1 MVRNR
6 TTHDKILAAR
16 GSIIPLTRI
25 LFAGT
30 PDISVP
36 FLECFREDCV
46 GVLTKPDS
54 PKGRSK
60 RPLPS
65 NVALAAENLQLP
77 IIKALSFDEA
87 IRMQISDLNFD
98 LGLVVAYGGLIPEDV
113 LKMPKFGWIN
123 VHFSLLP
130 DLRGA
135 APVERAILRGDTK
148 FGVSIF
154 KLVKELDA
162 GPIIGAFEFN
172 LIHPTV
178 EKVFQESIDRSIP
191 LLKELLHDPKD
202 WKMIEQDH
210 SIATYANKIDK
221 EEFRIDLRKDAFA
234 IDRQIRAFFPSAF
247 LFFRNQRLS
256 ILETQISPISIP
268 PGEYQI
274 REGMLFIG
282 TGRESLQILKVK
294 PEGKRA
300 LAIREW
306 MNGIRLKDEDQ
317 FL

>member
-1 MVRNR
+1 
-6 TTHDKILAAR
+6 
-16 GSIIPLTRI
+16 
-25 LFAGT
+25 
-30 PDISVP
+30 
-36 FLECFREDCV
+36 V

-60 RPLPS
+60 KPVPS
-65 NVALAAENLQLP
+65 NVALAAENLQIP
-77 IIKALSFDEA
+77 IIKALYFDEA
-87 IRMQISDLNFD
+87 IRSNIYDLEFD
-98 LGLVVAYGGLIPEDV
+98 VGLVVAYGGLIPEDV
-113 LKMPKFGWIN
+113 LKIPKFGWIN

-162 GPIIGAFEFN
+162 GPVIGSFEFY
-172 LIHPTV
+172 LVQPTV
-178 EKVFQESIDRSIP
+178 ENVFQESIDRSIQ
-191 LLKELLHDPKD
+191 LLKELLHDPKN
-202 WKMIEQDH
+202 WELNEQDH
-210 SIATYANKIDK
+210 SAATYAHKIDK
-221 EEFRIDLRKDAFA
+221 EEFRIDLRKEAFA

-247 LFFRNQRLS
+247 LIFRDQRLS
-256 ILETQISPISIP
+256 ILEAQVSSINLS

-274 REGMLFIG
+274 GEGMLFIG

-300 LAIREW
+300 LTVREW
-306 MNGIRLKDEDQ
+306 LNGIRFKNEDH

>member
-1 MVRNR
+1 M
-6 TTHDKILAAR
+6 T
-16 GSIIPLTRI
+16 SI

-30 PDISVP
+30 PNISVP
-36 FLECFREDCV
+36 FLEYFSQDCV

-60 RPLPS
+60 KPVPS
-65 NVALAAENLQLP
+65 NVALAAEDLQIP
-77 IIKALSFDEA
+77 IIKALYFDEA
-87 IRMQISDLNFD
+87 ARSNIYDLNFD
-98 LGLVVAYGGLIPEDV
+98 VGLVVAYGGLIPEDV
-113 LKMPKFGWIN
+113 LKIPKFGWIN

-154 KLVKELDA
+154 KLVRELDA
-162 GPIIGAFEFN
+162 GPVIGSFEFN
-172 LIHPTV
+172 LVQPTV
-178 EKVFQESIDRSIP
+178 ENVFQESIDRSIQ
-191 LLKELLHDPKD
+191 LLKELLHDPKN
-202 WKMIEQDH
+202 WELNEQDH
-210 SIATYANKIDK
+210 SAATYAHKIDK
-221 EEFRIDLRKDAFA
+221 EEFRIDLRKEAFA

-247 LFFRNQRLS
+247 LIFRDQRLS
-256 ILETQISPISIP
+256 ILEAQVSSINLS

-274 REGMLFIG
+274 GEGMLFIG

-294 PEGKRA
+294 PEGRRA
-300 LAIREW
+300 LTVREW
-306 MNGIRLKDEDQ
+306 LNGIRFKNEDH

>member
-1 MVRNR
+1 M
-6 TTHDKILAAR
+6 T
-16 GSIIPLTRI
+16 SI

-30 PDISVP
+30 PNISVP
-36 FLECFREDCV
+36 FLEYFSQDCV

-60 RPLPS
+60 KPVPS
-65 NVALAAENLQLP
+65 NVALAAEDLQIP
-77 IIKALSFDEA
+77 IIKALYFDEA
-87 IRMQISDLNFD
+87 ARSNIYDLNFD
-98 LGLVVAYGGLIPEDV
+98 VGLVVAYGGLIPEDV
-113 LKMPKFGWIN
+113 LKIPKFGWIN

-162 GPIIGAFEFN
+162 GPVIGSFEFN
-172 LIHPTV
+172 LVQPTV
-178 EKVFQESIDRSIP
+178 ENVFQESIDRSIQ
-191 LLKELLHDPKD
+191 LLKELLHDPKN
-202 WKMIEQDH
+202 WELNEQDH
-210 SIATYANKIDK
+210 SAATYAHKIDK
-221 EEFRIDLRKDAFA
+221 EEFRIDLRKEAFA

-247 LFFRNQRLS
+247 LIFRDQRLS
-256 ILETQISPISIP
+256 ILEAQVSSINLS

-274 REGMLFIG
+274 GEGMLFIG

-294 PEGKRA
+294 PEGRRA
-300 LAIREW
+300 LTVREW
-306 MNGIRLKDEDQ
+306 LNGIRFKNEDH

>member
-1 MVRNR
+1 M
-6 TTHDKILAAR
+6 T
-16 GSIIPLTRI
+16 SI

-30 PDISVP
+30 PNISVP
-36 FLECFREDCV
+36 FLEYFSQDCV

-60 RPLPS
+60 KPVPS
-65 NVALAAENLQLP
+65 NVALAAEDLQIP
-77 IIKALSFDEA
+77 IIKALYFDEA
-87 IRMQISDLNFD
+87 IRSNIYDLEFD
-98 LGLVVAYGGLIPEDV
+98 VGLVVAYGGLIPEDV
-113 LKMPKFGWIN
+113 LKIPKFGWIN

-162 GPIIGAFEFN
+162 GPVIGSFEFN
-172 LIHPTV
+172 LVHPTV
-178 EKVFQESIDRSIP
+178 ENVFQESIDRSIQ
-191 LLKELLHDPKD
+191 LLKELLHDPKN
-202 WKMIEQDH
+202 WELNEQDH
-210 SIATYANKIDK
+210 SAATYAHKIDK
-221 EEFRIDLRKDAFA
+221 EEFRIDLRKEAFA

-247 LFFRNQRLS
+247 LIFRDQRLS
-256 ILETQISPISIP
+256 ILEAQVSSINLS

-274 REGMLFIG
+274 GEGMLFIG

-294 PEGKRA
+294 PEGRRA
-300 LAIREW
+300 LTVREW
-306 MNGIRLKDEDQ
+306 LNGIRFKNEDH

>member
-1 MVRNR
+1 M
-6 TTHDKILAAR
+6 T
-16 GSIIPLTRI
+16 SI

-30 PDISVP
+30 PNISVP
-36 FLECFREDCV
+36 FLEYFSQDCV

-60 RPLPS
+60 KPVPS
-65 NVALAAENLQLP
+65 NVALAAEDLQIP
-77 IIKALSFDEA
+77 IIKALYFDEA
-87 IRMQISDLNFD
+87 IRSNIYDLNFD
-98 LGLVVAYGGLIPEDV
+98 VGLVVAYGGLIPEDV
-113 LKMPKFGWIN
+113 LKIPKFGWIN

-154 KLVKELDA
+154 KLVRELDA
-162 GPIIGAFEFN
+162 GPVIGSFEFN
-172 LIHPTV
+172 LVHPTV
-178 EKVFQESIDRSIP
+178 EKVFQESIDRSIQ
-191 LLKELLHDPKD
+191 LLKELLHDPKN
-202 WKMIEQDH
+202 WELNEQDH
-210 SIATYANKIDK
+210 SAATYAHKIDK
-221 EEFRIDLRKDAFA
+221 EEFRIDLRKEAFA

-247 LFFRNQRLS
+247 LIFRDQRLS
-256 ILETQISPISIP
+256 ILEAQVSSINLS

-274 REGMLFIG
+274 GEGMLFIG

-294 PEGKRA
+294 PEGRRA
-300 LAIREW
+300 LTVREW
-306 MNGIRLKDEDQ
+306 LNGIRFKNEDH

>member
-1 MVRNR
+1 M
-6 TTHDKILAAR
+6 T
-16 GSIIPLTRI
+16 SI

-30 PDISVP
+30 PNISVP
-36 FLECFREDCV
+36 FLEYFSQDCV

-60 RPLPS
+60 KPVPS
-65 NVALAAENLQLP
+65 NVALAAEDLQIP
-77 IIKALSFDEA
+77 IIKALHFDEA
-87 IRMQISDLNFD
+87 IRSNIYNLNFD
-98 LGLVVAYGGLIPEDV
+98 VGLVVAYGGLIPEDV
-113 LKMPKFGWIN
+113 LKIPKFGWIN

-162 GPIIGAFEFN
+162 GPVIGSFEFN
-172 LIHPTV
+172 LVHPTV
-178 EKVFQESIDRSIP
+178 ENVFQESIDRSIQ
-191 LLKELLHDPKD
+191 LLKELFHDPKN
-202 WKMIEQDH
+202 WELNEQDH
-210 SIATYANKIDK
+210 SAATYAHKIDK
-221 EEFRIDLRKDAFA
+221 EEFRIDLRKEAFA

-247 LFFRNQRLS
+247 LIFRDQRLS
-256 ILETQISPISIP
+256 ILEAQVSSINLS

-274 REGMLFIG
+274 GEGMLFIG

-294 PEGKRA
+294 PEGRRA
-300 LAIREW
+300 LTVREW
-306 MNGIRLKDEDQ
+306 LNGIRFKNEDH

>member
-1 MVRNR
+1 M
-6 TTHDKILAAR
+6 T
-16 GSIIPLTRI
+16 SI

-30 PDISVP
+30 PNISVP
-36 FLECFREDCV
+36 FLEYFSQDCV

-65 NVALAAENLQLP
+65 NVALAAENLQIP

-87 IRMQISDLNFD
+87 VRSNIYDLEFD
-98 LGLVVAYGGLIPEDV
+98 VGLVVAYGGLIPEDV
-113 LKMPKFGWIN
+113 LKIPKFGWIN

-162 GPIIGAFEFN
+162 GPVIGSFEFN
-172 LIHPTV
+172 LVHPTV
-178 EKVFQESIDRSIP
+178 ESVFQESIDRSIQ
-191 LLKELLHDPKD
+191 LLKELLQDPRN
-202 WKMIEQDH
+202 WELNEQDH
-210 SIATYANKIDK
+210 SAATYAHKIDK

-234 IDRQIRAFFPSAF
+234 IDRQIRAFSPSAF

>member
-1 MVRNR
+1 M
-6 TTHDKILAAR
+6 T
-16 GSIIPLTRI
+16 SI

-30 PDISVP
+30 PNISVP
-36 FLECFREDCV
+36 FLEYFSQDCV

-60 RPLPS
+60 KPVPS
-65 NVALAAENLQLP
+65 NVALAAEDLQIP
-77 IIKALSFDEA
+77 IIKALYFDEA
-87 IRMQISDLNFD
+87 ARSNIYDLNFD
-98 LGLVVAYGGLIPEDV
+98 VGLVVAYGGLIPEDV
-113 LKMPKFGWIN
+113 LKIPKFGWIN

-154 KLVKELDA
+154 KLVRELDA
-162 GPIIGAFEFN
+162 GPVIGSFEFN
-172 LIHPTV
+172 LVHPTV
-178 EKVFQESIDRSIP
+178 EKVFQESIDRSIQ
-191 LLKELLHDPKD
+191 LLKELLHDPKN
-202 WKMIEQDH
+202 WELNEQDH
-210 SIATYANKIDK
+210 SAATYAHKIDK
-221 EEFRIDLRKDAFA
+221 EEFRIDLRKEAFA

-247 LFFRNQRLS
+247 LIFRDQRLS
-256 ILETQISPISIP
+256 ILEAQVSSINLS

-274 REGMLFIG
+274 GEGMLFIG
-282 TGRESLQILKVK
+282 TGSESLQILKVK

-300 LAIREW
+300 LTVREW
-306 MNGIRLKDEDQ
+306 LNGIRFKNEDH

>member
-1 MVRNR
+1 M
-6 TTHDKILAAR
+6 T
-16 GSIIPLTRI
+16 SI

-30 PDISVP
+30 PNISVP
-36 FLECFREDCV
+36 FLEYFSQDCV

-60 RPLPS
+60 KPVPS
-65 NVALAAENLQLP
+65 NVALAAENLQIP
-77 IIKALSFDEA
+77 IIKALYFDEA
-87 IRMQISDLNFD
+87 IRSNIYDLEFD
-98 LGLVVAYGGLIPEDV
+98 VGLVVAYGGLIPEDV
-113 LKMPKFGWIN
+113 LKIPKFGWIN

-162 GPIIGAFEFN
+162 GPVIGSFEFN
-172 LIHPTV
+172 LVHPTV
-178 EKVFQESIDRSIP
+178 ENVFQESIDRSIQ
-191 LLKELLHDPKD
+191 LLKELLHDPKN
-202 WKMIEQDH
+202 WELNEQDH
-210 SIATYANKIDK
+210 SAATYAHKIDK
-221 EEFRIDLRKDAFA
+221 EEFRIDLRKEALA

-247 LFFRNQRLS
+247 LIFRDQRLS
-256 ILETQISPISIP
+256 ILEAQVSSINLS

-274 REGMLFIG
+274 GEGMLFIG

-300 LAIREW
+300 LTVREW
-306 MNGIRLKDEDQ
+306 LNGIRFKNEDH

>member
-1 MVRNR
+1 M
-6 TTHDKILAAR
+6 T
-16 GSIIPLTRI
+16 SI

-30 PDISVP
+30 PNISVP
-36 FLECFREDCV
+36 FLEYFSQDCV

-60 RPLPS
+60 KPVPS
-65 NVALAAENLQLP
+65 NVALAAEDLQIP
-77 IIKALSFDEA
+77 IIKALYFDEA
-87 IRMQISDLNFD
+87 ARSNIYDLNFD
-98 LGLVVAYGGLIPEDV
+98 VGLVVAYGGLIPEDV
-113 LKMPKFGWIN
+113 LKIPKFGWIN

-162 GPIIGAFEFN
+162 GPVIGSFEFN
-172 LIHPTV
+172 LVQPTV
-178 EKVFQESIDRSIP
+178 EHVFQESIDRSIQ
-191 LLKELLHDPKD
+191 LLKELLHDPKN
-202 WKMIEQDH
+202 WELNEQDH
-210 SIATYANKIDK
+210 SAATYAHKIDK
-221 EEFRIDLRKDAFA
+221 EEFRIDLRKEAFA

-247 LFFRNQRLS
+247 LIFRDQRLS
-256 ILETQISPISIP
+256 ILEAQVSSINLS

-274 REGMLFIG
+274 GEGMLFIG

-300 LAIREW
+300 LTVREW
-306 MNGIRLKDEDQ
+306 LNGIRFKNEDH

>member
-6 TTHDKILAAR
+6 TAHDKILAAR

-30 PDISVP
+30 PDLSVP
-36 FLECFREDCV
+36 FLESFKEDCV

-65 NVALAAENLQLP
+65 SVSLAAENLQIP
-77 IIKALSFDEA
+77 IIKALTFDEA
-87 IRMQISDLNFD
+87 TRMQISDLNFD
-98 LGLVVAYGGLIPEDV
+98 VGLVVAYGGLIPEDV

-154 KLVKELDA
+154 KLVRELDA
-162 GPIIGAFEFN
+162 GPVIGSFEFN
-172 LIHPTV
+172 LVHPTV
-178 EKVFQESIDRSIP
+178 EKVFQESIDRSIQ
-191 LLKELLHDPKD
+191 LLKELLHDPKN
-202 WKMIEQDH
+202 WELNEQDH
-210 SIATYANKIDK
+210 SAATYAHKIDK
-221 EEFRIDLRKDAFA
+221 EEFRIDLRKEAFA

-247 LFFRNQRLS
+247 LIFRDQRLS
-256 ILETQISPISIP
+256 ILEAQVSSINLS

-274 REGMLFIG
+274 GEGMLFIG

-300 LAIREW
+300 LTVREW
-306 MNGIRLKDEDQ
+306 LNGIRFKNEDH

>member
-1 MVRNR
+1 M
-6 TTHDKILAAR
+6 T
-16 GSIIPLTRI
+16 SI

-30 PDISVP
+30 PNISVP
-36 FLECFREDCV
+36 FLEYFSQDCV

-60 RPLPS
+60 KPVPS
-65 NVALAAENLQLP
+65 NVALAAEDLQIP
-77 IIKALSFDEA
+77 IIKALYFDEA
-87 IRMQISDLNFD
+87 ARSNIYDLNFD
-98 LGLVVAYGGLIPEDV
+98 VGLVVAYGGLIPEDV
-113 LKMPKFGWIN
+113 LKIPKFGWIN

-154 KLVKELDA
+154 KLVRELDA
-162 GPIIGAFEFN
+162 GPVIGSFEFN
-172 LIHPTV
+172 LVHPTV
-178 EKVFQESIDRSIP
+178 EKVFQESIDRSIQ
-191 LLKELLHDPKD
+191 LLKELLHDPKN
-202 WKMIEQDH
+202 WELNEQDH
-210 SIATYANKIDK
+210 SAATYAHKIDK
-221 EEFRIDLRKDAFA
+221 EEFRIDLRKEAFA

-247 LFFRNQRLS
+247 LIFRDQRLS
-256 ILETQISPISIP
+256 ILEAQVSSINLS

-274 REGMLFIG
+274 GEGMLFIG
-282 TGRESLQILKVK
+282 TGSESLQILRVK

-300 LAIREW
+300 LTVREW
-306 MNGIRLKDEDQ
+306 LNGIRFKNEDH

>member
-1 MVRNR
+1 M
-6 TTHDKILAAR
+6 T
-16 GSIIPLTRI
+16 SI

-30 PDISVP
+30 PNISVP
-36 FLECFREDCV
+36 FLEYFSQDCV

-60 RPLPS
+60 KPVPS
-65 NVALAAENLQLP
+65 NVALAAEDLQIP
-77 IIKALSFDEA
+77 IIKALYFDEA
-87 IRMQISDLNFD
+87 ARSNIYDLNFD
-98 LGLVVAYGGLIPEDV
+98 VGLVVAYGGLIPEDV
-113 LKMPKFGWIN
+113 LKIPKFGWIN

-154 KLVKELDA
+154 KLVRELDA
-162 GPIIGAFEFN
+162 GPVIGSFEFN
-172 LIHPTV
+172 LVHPTV
-178 EKVFQESIDRSIP
+178 EKVFQESIDRSIQ
-191 LLKELLHDPKD
+191 LLKELLHDPKN
-202 WKMIEQDH
+202 WELNEQDH
-210 SIATYANKIDK
+210 SAATYAHKIDK
-221 EEFRIDLRKDAFA
+221 EEFRIDLRKEAFA

-247 LFFRNQRLS
+247 LIFRDQRLS
-256 ILETQISPISIP
+256 ILEAQVSSINLS

-274 REGMLFIG
+274 GEGMLFIG

-300 LAIREW
+300 LTVREW
-306 MNGIRLKDEDQ
+306 LNGIRFKNEDH

>member
-1 MVRNR
+1 M
-6 TTHDKILAAR
+6 T
-16 GSIIPLTRI
+16 SI

-30 PDISVP
+30 PNISVP
-36 FLECFREDCV
+36 FLEYFSQDCV

-60 RPLPS
+60 KPVPS
-65 NVALAAENLQLP
+65 NVALAAEDLQIP
-77 IIKALSFDEA
+77 IIKALYFDEA
-87 IRMQISDLNFD
+87 IRSNIYDLNFD
-98 LGLVVAYGGLIPEDV
+98 VGLVVAYGGLIPEDV
-113 LKMPKFGWIN
+113 LKIPKFGWIN

-162 GPIIGAFEFN
+162 GPVIGSFEFN
-172 LIHPTV
+172 LVQPTV
-178 EKVFQESIDRSIP
+178 EHVFQESIDRSIQ
-191 LLKELLHDPKD
+191 LLKELLHDPKN
-202 WKMIEQDH
+202 WELNEQDH
-210 SIATYANKIDK
+210 SAATYAHKIDK
-221 EEFRIDLRKDAFA
+221 EEFRIDLRKEAFA

-247 LFFRNQRLS
+247 LIFRDQRLS
-256 ILETQISPISIP
+256 ILEAQVSSINLS

-274 REGMLFIG
+274 GEGMLFIG

-294 PEGKRA
+294 PEGRRA
-300 LAIREW
+300 LTVREW
-306 MNGIRLKDEDQ
+306 LNGIRFKNEDH

>member
-1 MVRNR
+1 M
-6 TTHDKILAAR
+6 T
-16 GSIIPLTRI
+16 SI

-30 PDISVP
+30 PNISVP
-36 FLECFREDCV
+36 FLEYFSQDCV

-60 RPLPS
+60 KPVPS
-65 NVALAAENLQLP
+65 NVALAAEDLQIP
-77 IIKALSFDEA
+77 IIKALYFDEA
-87 IRMQISDLNFD
+87 IRSNIYDLNFD
-98 LGLVVAYGGLIPEDV
+98 VGLVVAYGGLIPEDV
-113 LKMPKFGWIN
+113 LKIPKFGWIN

-162 GPIIGAFEFN
+162 GPVIGSFEFN
-172 LIHPTV
+172 LVQPTV
-178 EKVFQESIDRSIP
+178 ENVFQESIDRSIQ
-191 LLKELLHDPKD
+191 LLKELLHDPKN
-202 WKMIEQDH
+202 WELNEQDH
-210 SIATYANKIDK
+210 SAATYAHKIDK
-221 EEFRIDLRKDAFA
+221 EEFRIDLRKEAFA

-247 LFFRNQRLS
+247 LIFRDQRLS
-256 ILETQISPISIP
+256 ILEAQVSSINLS

-274 REGMLFIG
+274 GEGMLFIG
-282 TGRESLQILKVK
+282 TGSESLQILKVK

-300 LAIREW
+300 LTVREW
-306 MNGIRLKDEDQ
+306 LNGIRFKNEDH

>member
-1 MVRNR
+1 
-6 TTHDKILAAR
+6 
-16 GSIIPLTRI
+16 
-25 LFAGT
+25 
-30 PDISVP
+30 
-36 FLECFREDCV
+36 V

-60 RPLPS
+60 KPVPS
-65 NVALAAENLQLP
+65 NVALAAENLQIP
-77 IIKALSFDEA
+77 IIKALYFDEA
-87 IRMQISDLNFD
+87 IRSNIYDLEFD
-98 LGLVVAYGGLIPEDV
+98 VGLVVAYGGLIPEDV
-113 LKMPKFGWIN
+113 LKIPKFGWIN

-162 GPIIGAFEFN
+162 GPVIGSFEFN
-172 LIHPTV
+172 LVQPTV
-178 EKVFQESIDRSIP
+178 ENVFQESIDRSIQ
-191 LLKELLHDPKD
+191 LLKELLHDPKN
-202 WKMIEQDH
+202 WELNEQDH
-210 SIATYANKIDK
+210 SAATYAHKIDK
-221 EEFRIDLRKDAFA
+221 EEFRIDLRKEAFA

-247 LFFRNQRLS
+247 LIFRDQRLS
-256 ILETQISPISIP
+256 ILEAQVSSINLS

-274 REGMLFIG
+274 GEGMLFIG

-300 LAIREW
+300 LTVREW
-306 MNGIRLKDEDQ
+306 LNGIRFKNEDH

>member
-1 MVRNR
+1 M
-6 TTHDKILAAR
+6 T
-16 GSIIPLTRI
+16 SI

-30 PDISVP
+30 PNISVP
-36 FLECFREDCV
+36 FLEYFSQDCV

-60 RPLPS
+60 KPVPS
-65 NVALAAENLQLP
+65 NVALAAENLQIP
-77 IIKALSFDEA
+77 IIKALYFDEA
-87 IRMQISDLNFD
+87 IRSNIYDLEFD
-98 LGLVVAYGGLIPEDV
+98 VGLVVAYGGLIPEDV
-113 LKMPKFGWIN
+113 LKIPKFGWIN

-162 GPIIGAFEFN
+162 GPVIGSFEFN
-172 LIHPTV
+172 LVHPTV
-178 EKVFQESIDRSIP
+178 ESVFQESIDRSIQ
-191 LLKELLHDPKD
+191 LLKELLHDPKN
-202 WKMIEQDH
+202 WELNEQDH
-210 SIATYANKIDK
+210 SAATYAHKIDK
-221 EEFRIDLRKDAFA
+221 EEFRIDLRKEAFA

-247 LFFRNQRLS
+247 LIFRDQRLS
-256 ILETQISPISIP
+256 ILEAQVSSINLS

-274 REGMLFIG
+274 GEGMLFIG

-300 LAIREW
+300 LTVREW
-306 MNGIRLKDEDQ
+306 LNGIRFKNEDH

>member
-1 MVRNR
+1 M
-6 TTHDKILAAR
+6 T
-16 GSIIPLTRI
+16 SI

-30 PDISVP
+30 PNISVP
-36 FLECFREDCV
+36 FLEYFSQDCV

-60 RPLPS
+60 KPVPS
-65 NVALAAENLQLP
+65 NVALAAENLQIP
-77 IIKALSFDEA
+77 IIKALYFDEA
-87 IRMQISDLNFD
+87 IRSNIYDLEFD
-98 LGLVVAYGGLIPEDV
+98 VGLVVAYGGLIPEDV
-113 LKMPKFGWIN
+113 LKIPKFGWIN

-162 GPIIGAFEFN
+162 GPVIDSFEFN
-172 LIHPTV
+172 LVQPTV
-178 EKVFQESIDRSIP
+178 ENVFQESIDRSIQ
-191 LLKELLHDPKD
+191 LLKELLHDPKN
-202 WKMIEQDH
+202 WELNEQDH
-210 SIATYANKIDK
+210 SAATYAHKIDK
-221 EEFRIDLRKDAFA
+221 EEFRIDLRKEAFA

-247 LFFRNQRLS
+247 LIFRDQRLS
-256 ILETQISPISIP
+256 ILEAQVSSINLS

-274 REGMLFIG
+274 GEGMLFIG

-300 LAIREW
+300 LTVREW
-306 MNGIRLKDEDQ
+306 LNGIRFKNEDH

>member
-1 MVRNR
+1 M
-6 TTHDKILAAR
+6 T
-16 GSIIPLTRI
+16 SI

-30 PDISVP
+30 PNISVP
-36 FLECFREDCV
+36 FLEYFSQDCV

-60 RPLPS
+60 KPVPS
-65 NVALAAENLQLP
+65 NVALAAEDLQIP
-77 IIKALSFDEA
+77 IIKALYFDEA
-87 IRMQISDLNFD
+87 ARSNIYDLNFD
-98 LGLVVAYGGLIPEDV
+98 VGLVVAYGGLIPEDV
-113 LKMPKFGWIN
+113 LKIPKFGWIN

-162 GPIIGAFEFN
+162 GPVIGSFEFN
-172 LIHPTV
+172 LVQPTV
-178 EKVFQESIDRSIP
+178 ENVFQESIDRSIQ
-191 LLKELLHDPKD
+191 LLKELLHDPKN
-202 WKMIEQDH
+202 WELNEQDH
-210 SIATYANKIDK
+210 SAATYAHKIDK
-221 EEFRIDLRKDAFA
+221 EEFRIDLRKEAFA

-247 LFFRNQRLS
+247 LIFRDQRLS
-256 ILETQISPISIP
+256 ILEAQVSSINLS

-274 REGMLFIG
+274 GEGMLFIG

-300 LAIREW
+300 LTVREW
-306 MNGIRLKDEDQ
+306 LNGIRFKNEDH

>member
-1 MVRNR
+1 M
-6 TTHDKILAAR
+6 T
-16 GSIIPLTRI
+16 SI

-30 PDISVP
+30 PNISVP
-36 FLECFREDCV
+36 FLEYFSQDCV

-60 RPLPS
+60 KPVPS
-65 NVALAAENLQLP
+65 NVALAAEDLQIP
-77 IIKALSFDEA
+77 IIKALHFDEA
-87 IRMQISDLNFD
+87 IRSNIYNLNFD
-98 LGLVVAYGGLIPEDV
+98 VGLVVAYGGLIPEDV
-113 LKMPKFGWIN
+113 LKIPKFGWIN

-162 GPIIGAFEFN
+162 GPVIGSFEFN
-172 LIHPTV
+172 LVHPTV
-178 EKVFQESIDRSIP
+178 ENVFQESIDRSIQ
-191 LLKELLHDPKD
+191 LLKELFHDPKN
-202 WKMIEQDH
+202 WELNEQDH
-210 SIATYANKIDK
+210 SAATYAHKIDK
-221 EEFRIDLRKDAFA
+221 EEFRIDLRKEAFA

-247 LFFRNQRLS
+247 LIFRDQRLS
-256 ILETQISPISIP
+256 ILEAQVSSINLS

-274 REGMLFIG
+274 GGGMLFIG

-300 LAIREW
+300 LTVREW
-306 MNGIRLKDEDQ
+306 LNGIRFKNEDH

>member
-1 MVRNR
+1 M
-6 TTHDKILAAR
+6 T
-16 GSIIPLTRI
+16 SI

-30 PDISVP
+30 PNISVP
-36 FLECFREDCV
+36 FLEYFSQDCV

-60 RPLPS
+60 KPVPS
-65 NVALAAENLQLP
+65 NVALAAEDLQIP
-77 IIKALSFDEA
+77 IIKALYFDEA
-87 IRMQISDLNFD
+87 ARSNIYDLNFD
-98 LGLVVAYGGLIPEDV
+98 VGLVVAYGGLIPEDV
-113 LKMPKFGWIN
+113 LKIPKFGWIN

-162 GPIIGAFEFN
+162 GPVIGSFEFN
-172 LIHPTV
+172 LVQPTV
-178 EKVFQESIDRSIP
+178 ENVFQVSIDRSIQ
-191 LLKELLHDPKD
+191 LLKELLHDPKN
-202 WKMIEQDH
+202 WELNEQDH
-210 SIATYANKIDK
+210 SAATYAHKIDK
-221 EEFRIDLRKDAFA
+221 EEFRIDLRKEAFA

-247 LFFRNQRLS
+247 LIFRDQRLS
-256 ILETQISPISIP
+256 ILEAQVSSINLS

-274 REGMLFIG
+274 GEGMLFIG

-300 LAIREW
+300 LTVREW
-306 MNGIRLKDEDQ
+306 LNGIRFKNEDH

>member
-1 MVRNR
+1 M
-6 TTHDKILAAR
+6 T
-16 GSIIPLTRI
+16 SI

-30 PDISVP
+30 PNISVP
-36 FLECFREDCV
+36 FLEYFSQDCV

-60 RPLPS
+60 KPVPS
-65 NVALAAENLQLP
+65 NVALAAEDLQIP
-77 IIKALSFDEA
+77 IIKALYFDEA
-87 IRMQISDLNFD
+87 ARSNIYDLNFD
-98 LGLVVAYGGLIPEDV
+98 VGLVVAYGGLIPEDV
-113 LKMPKFGWIN
+113 LKIPKFGWIN

-154 KLVKELDA
+154 KLVRELDA
-162 GPIIGAFEFN
+162 GPVIGSFEFN
-172 LIHPTV
+172 LVHPTV
-178 EKVFQESIDRSIP
+178 EKVFQESIDRSIQ
-191 LLKELLHDPKD
+191 LLKELLHDPKN
-202 WKMIEQDH
+202 WELNEQDH
-210 SIATYANKIDK
+210 SAATYAHKIDK
-221 EEFRIDLRKDAFA
+221 EEFRIDLRKEAFA

-247 LFFRNQRLS
+247 LIFRDQRLS
-256 ILETQISPISIP
+256 ILEAQVSSINLS

-274 REGMLFIG
+274 GEGMLFIG

-294 PEGKRA
+294 PEGRRA
-300 LAIREW
+300 LTVREW
-306 MNGIRLKDEDQ
+306 LNGIRFKNEDH